1 MKKLSLLVAIVMLFS
16 CLGLSSLAEG
26 FDQAPAEGAPAGDE
40 GFGSSDGAPAGDE
53 GFGGSEGAPG
63 GDGEFTAAQAGVA
76 EDAVEDYDP
85 YSLVVSYI
93 DADGTQVKLG
103 YVEGVTAILDVDGLK
118 FKDLNSNG
126 ELDVYEDWRLDTE
139 ARVADLLAK
148 LTPAE
153 KAAFLIQTDMPAA
166 VGTAENESTE
176 TVYYYTTVYGIS
188 HMLDNNGS
196 GDPAA
201 MSRRHNGGQAAAES
215 TAYGIPITV
224 TSDRQYDAWAGY
236 VDTAHNAVGTA
247 NDVELETAILS
258 QYAKESAASGIHVTL
273 QPFGVEIGSWYG
285 ENPEY
290 IAKLT
295 EAEVN
300 AYQSNGVFTCVKH
313 FIDRS
318 GFDPNT
324 IAGNIENYMYTWQVA
339 INAGTRW
346 IMSNSA
352 GKGLDG
358 LNVDFSR
365 ESLAYLRDT
374 LGYDGVLVTDWGSIG
389 YAAKGI
395 DADGIDLA
403 TLSNPERYAYEIN
416 IGVDQ
421 LGINRA
427 TTDPAKGSG
436 SCYVMGDMIEAVE
449 TGLIAPERV
458 DEAVARLLRTKFDL
472 GLFENP
478 YTDPDKALEIA
489 ASAEYIAEPW
499 EIVDNETLA
508 AARNQ
513 ELVELER
520 KLEAESAVL
529 LKNDGNLLP
538 LSADKKVYIDSTR
551 NASVPEYKKYIG
563 EFAAV
568 VDTMEEADVI
578 IADITV
584 INDAAELLIED
595 ALEAGKDIVILA
607 NCVLPN
613 AWILES
619 ATAAMYLPYDRT
631 PDHGVAKDGIF
642 FSTEPVVLAELLY
655 GVREPAGMLVAEI
668 TRDEA
673 MDADQWP
680 DLAGDQGTSLDVRML
695 LEALML
701 ANDDHSVPNN
711 YGDPLLQYQYGMRYG
726 EEASFRYTSFIAPT
740 ELKTVRVNL
749 FLDFWAEQTVT
760 EIATQKSGEPF
771 TVYCILWND
780 GGDGITTVDVYDG
793 DQVILS
799 KIMAVTGESWRVM
812 KLDLT
817 LEGAGEHTVTIGGLT
832 RVIPVE

>member
-1 MKKLSLLVAIVMLFS
+1 MKKLAFLLAVVMLFS
-16 CLGLSSLAEG
+16 CIGLTSLAEG
-26 FDQAPAEGAPAGDE
+26 IETGAGGSAPAETEGFDASSGAPADN
-40 GFGSSDGAPAGDE
+40 E
-53 GFGGSEGAPG
+53 GFGGSDG
-63 GDGEFTAAQAGVA
+63 GPAGNGEFTAAQAGA
-76 EDAVEDYDP
+76 LETAVEDYDP
-85 YSLVVSYI
+85 LSLVVSYI
-93 DADGTQVKLG
+93 DANTQQAKLG
-103 YVEGVTAILDVDGLK
+103 YVDGITAILDVDGLK
-118 FKDLNSNG
+118 FKDLNKNG
-126 ELDVYEDWRLDTE
+126 VLDTYEDWRLDTE

-153 KAAFLIQTDMPAA
+153 KAAFLIQTDMPSA
-166 VGTAENESTE
+166 VGTAENASTE
-176 TVYYYTTVYGIS
+176 TVWYYTTVYGIT

-201 MSRRHNGGQAAAES
+201 MSRRHNGGQAAAEA
-215 TAYGIPITV
+215 TAHGIPITV

-236 VDTAHNAVGTA
+236 IDTAHNAVGTA
-247 NDVELETAILS
+247 NNVELETAILS
-258 QYAKESAASGIHVTL
+258 QYAKESAATGIHVTL

-295 EAEVN
+295 EAEVK

-324 IAGNIENYMYTWQVA
+324 VAGNIANYMYTWKVA
-339 INAGTRW
+339 IDAGTRW

-403 TLSNPERYAYEIN
+403 TLSNPQRYAYEIT

-421 LGINRA
+421 LGINRVSA
-427 TTDPAKGSG
+427 DPAGGSG
-436 SCYVMGDMIEAVE
+436 NCYVMGDIIEAVE
-449 TGLIAPERV
+449 AGLITSERV

-478 YTDPDKALEIA
+478 YTDPDAALQIA
-489 ASAEYIAEPW
+489 ASAEYIAAPW

-508 AARNQ
+508 SARNQ
-513 ELVELER
+513 ELVTLER

-529 LKNDGNLLP
+529 LKNDDNLLP

-551 NASVPEYKKYIG
+551 GASVAEYKKYIAA
-563 EFAAV
+563 FATIAE
-568 VDTMEEADVI
+568 TMEEADVV
-578 IADITV
+578 IADITIV
-584 INDAAELLIED
+584 NDAAELLIED
-595 ALEAGKDIVILA
+595 ARDEGKELVILA

-613 AWILES
+613 AWMLEN
-619 ATAAMYLPYDRT
+619 AAAVLYLPYDRT
-631 PDHGVAKDGIF
+631 PDHGTAKDGIF
-642 FSTEPVVLAELLY
+642 FSVEPVVLADLLY

-668 TRDEA
+668 TRDEK

-680 DLAGDQGTSLDVRML
+680 DLAGDQGTSPEVRML
-695 LEALML
+695 LEAIML
-701 ANDDHSVPNN
+701 ANEDHAVPNN

-726 EEASFRYTSFIAPT
+726 KEASFRYTSFVVPT
-740 ELKTVRVNL
+740 ELKTIQVNL
-749 FLDFWAEQTVT
+749 FLDFWADQTVT
-760 EIATQKSGEPF
+760 EIATQKSGVPF

-780 GGDGITTVDVYDG
+780 GSDGITTVDVYDG

-799 KIMAVTGESWRVM
+799 KLMAVTGGSWRIV

-817 LEGAGEHTVTIGGLT
+817 LEGAGEHTITIGGLT